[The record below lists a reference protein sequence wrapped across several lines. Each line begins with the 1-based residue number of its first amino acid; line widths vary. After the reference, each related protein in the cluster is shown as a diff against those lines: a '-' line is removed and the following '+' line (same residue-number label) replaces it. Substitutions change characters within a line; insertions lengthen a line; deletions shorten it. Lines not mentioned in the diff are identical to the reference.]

1 MLLCLHS
8 YIIKA
13 IIFVSVNTYIYI
25 CVINTGS
32 KVSSKTKEQVHIKMK
47 ENSAYE
53 IPSSRIKM
61 MENQAYST
69 LPIANRPI
77 PQPWFTE
84 CQSVKL
90 STYHEDWLL
99 IPELN
104 NRTLKL
110 HSQAYIGSELH
121 RNCFTWLRG

>member
-1 MLLCLHS
+1 MLLCLYS

-13 IIFVSVNTYIYI
+13 MYIHFSKYMYIY
-25 CVINTGS
+25 VINTGS

-77 PQPWFTE
+77 PRP
-84 CQSVKL
+84 
-90 STYHEDWLL
+90 
-99 IPELN
+99 
-104 NRTLKL
+104 
-110 HSQAYIGSELH
+110 
-121 RNCFTWLRG
+121 